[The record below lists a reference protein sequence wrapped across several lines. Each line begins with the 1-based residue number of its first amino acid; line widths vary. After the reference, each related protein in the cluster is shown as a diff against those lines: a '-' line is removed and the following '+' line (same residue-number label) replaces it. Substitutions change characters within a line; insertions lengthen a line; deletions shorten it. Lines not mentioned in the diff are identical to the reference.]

1 VVNQKNGEIVHC
13 VVEMQGAKSDLRIL
27 KESKIQFGKKVC
39 LKADLGYQGL
49 SKVHFKS
56 KIPFKRPRNSTLN
69 EQEKAY
75 NQKLR
80 AKRVRVEHAIRRC
93 KVFRIV
99 KECFRNK
106 QRKLQ
111 MIWSVVCGIVNFKNK
126 NKGDLKLF
134 IVF

>member
-1 VVNQKNGEIVHC
+1 
-13 VVEMQGAKSDLRIL
+13 MQGAKSDLRVL
-27 KESKIQFGKKVC
+27 KESKVQFGKKVC

-49 SKVHFKS
+49 VKVHLKS
-56 KIPFKRPRNSTLN
+56 KIPFKRPRNGTLN
-69 EQEKAY
+69 EAEKAY

-80 AKRVRVEHAIRRC
+80 TKRVRVEHAIRRC

-126 NKGDLKLF
+126 NKENIKLF